1 MKWLRSITCGLLA
14 LVCSS
19 FSQFAGDCDGS
30 YVGTAVQRSMEIK
43 SPGHTAHHTFKP
55 GDTVSMNIWVQIP
68 CDADHQVWVSLD
80 SGKTYGHL
88 IAEYRCDTAS
98 MYRELPPQ
106 YDPGWNIKVPWVPSD
121 LTDSTYQKV
130 MFLVYCEEC
139 KHRITETNETTV
151 INYRPASAVSRMK
164 PIRTGSVS
172 GRPQAYYSIRGR
184 RVGPEHLWRSPVISP
199 DGLHV
204 LPFERK
210 Q

>member
-1 MKWLRSITCGLLA
+1 MMKCRMSLILLVA
-14 LVCSS
+14 SYTIYP
-19 FSQFAGDCDGS
+19 QFNEGCP
-30 YVGTAVQRSMEIK
+30 VQVNPRTPIEIRY
-43 SPGHTAHHTFKP
+43 PGYNAHSTYLP
-55 GDTVSMNIWVQIP
+55 GDTVSIDIWVRRA
-68 CDADHQVWVSLD
+68 CNSDHQVWVSLD
-80 SGKTYGHL
+80 SGENYNHM
-88 IAEYRCDTAS
+88 IAEYHCDTSS
-98 MYRELPPQ
+98 MYQELPARFE
-106 YDPGWNIKVPWVPSD
+106 PGWNIRVPWVPTD
-121 LTDSTYQKV
+121 LTDSTFRKV

-139 KHRITETNETTV
+139 THSITETNETTV

>member
-1 MKWLRSITCGLLA
+1 MIKIA
-14 LVCSS
+14 LVLGLMSS
-19 FSQFAGDCDGS
+19 ACIGQFSDGCTDN
-30 YVGTAVQRSMEIK
+30 YAPGWNYLRRALEIRF
-43 SPGHTAHHTFKP
+43 PGFNAHSTYKVD
-55 GDTVSMNIWVQIP
+55 DTCEMDIWVHYP
-68 CDADHQVWVSLD
+68 CDAYHQVWVSLD
-80 SGKTYGHL
+80 SGRTYDHMVARYL
-88 IAEYRCDTAS
+88 CDTAS
-98 MYRELPPQ
+98 MYQELPARF
-106 YDPGWNIKVPWVPSD
+106 DPGWNIKVPWVPTD

-139 KHRITETNETTV
+139 KHNVTETNETTV

-172 GRPQAYYSIRGR
+172 GRPRAYYTIRGR
-184 RVGPEHLWRSPVISP
+184 RVGPDHLWRSPVISP